1 MLNTI
6 RRRAGSWVVKAL
18 LLLLVASF
26 AIWGI
31 GDVFYGGGQNPTV
44 ATVGESEISSVELSE
59 AFNQRLNNLQRRL
72 GNTIDR
78 EQAIQLGVMQA
89 ALQDLIARR
98 LMDLRAQ
105 DMGLRVSQ
113 DTLLEE
119 ITGNPMF
126 RTAGQFDR
134 SLFDQVLMANGMSE
148 EGYLAALRQ
157 DLAREMLTG
166 SLTGP
171 LSAPEPL
178 VDTLYRYRNEQR
190 RGRFLLVDP
199 ASITDLPQPTDE
211 QLATFLE
218 EHEDRFTAPEY
229 RRITFVTLAPE
240 DLLDEVAISDE
251 QVEAAYQERLA
262 QYRTPERR
270 TVEQLLA
277 TEKATIE
284 QAAGRVAEGAS
295 FEAVAAEIEGITS
308 DRFDELARGDLPAGL
323 EEAVFAL
330 GEGEIGRP
338 VESAFGWHL
347 FRVSDV
353 QPETTTPLAEVR
365 DELQRELALAEASER
380 LPSLANQLD
389 DELAAGTELEEAARA
404 VGLEAG
410 TLAAIDAQGQNPEG
424 TRPDAL
430 PSLPEFLPVV
440 FETPAGET
448 SLLEETAT
456 GSYFVVQ
463 VDEITPHRVKSLD
476 EARDQVAEAWR
487 AEQRQ
492 QLARERAEALLGR
505 AQESAS
511 LDQLAGEQGVSVQPI
526 GPVKR
531 TGEGAGQGIDR
542 ALVRALFAAEP
553 GKVADE
559 VVPAGDGSALVA
571 LDEVIAADPVADP
584 DAVEQLRAELRT
596 DMQGDVLAQLEAKL
610 REDYPVEIHAA
621 ALNRVIG
628 QDGF

>member
-6 RRRAGSWVVKAL
+6 RKRAGSWVVKAL

-31 GDVFYGGGQNPTV
+31 GDVFYGGGQNPAV
-44 ATVGESEISSVELSE
+44 ATVGESEISSIELSE

-98 LMDLRAQ
+98 LIDLRAQ
-105 DMGLRVSQ
+105 DMGLRVSEEM
-113 DTLLEE
+113 LLEE
-119 ITGNPMF
+119 VTGNPMF
-126 RTAGQFDR
+126 QTAGQFDR
-134 SLFDQVLMANGMSE
+134 SLFDQLLMANGMTE

-166 SLTGP
+166 SVTGP

-229 RRITFVTLAPE
+229 RKITFVTLAPE
-240 DLLDEVAISDE
+240 DLLDEVAVSDE
-251 QVEAAYQERLA
+251 QVEAAYQERIA

-284 QAAGRVAEGAS
+284 QAAERVAEGTS
-295 FEAVAAEIEGITS
+295 FEVVAEEIEGITS
-308 DRFDELARGDLPAGL
+308 DRFDELAKGDLPAGL

-330 GEGEIGRP
+330 GEGEVSPP

-347 FRVSDV
+347 FRVSGI
-353 QPETTTPLAEVR
+353 QPEATTPLAEVR
-365 DELQRELALAEASER
+365 DELQRELALAEASDR

-389 DELAAGTELEEAARA
+389 DELAAGLELEEAAGA
-404 VGLEAG
+404 VGLEAK
-410 TLAAIDAQGQNPEG
+410 TVAAIDAQGETPEG

-430 PSLPEFLPVV
+430 PSWPEFLPVV
-440 FETPAGET
+440 LETPAGET
-448 SLLEETAT
+448 SLLEETAS

-463 VDEITPHRVKSLD
+463 VDEITPQRVKSLD
-476 EARDQVAEAWR
+476 EARDEVAEAWR

-492 QLARERAEALLGR
+492 ELARERAEALLAR
-505 AQESAS
+505 AKESSS

-526 GPVKR
+526 DPVKR
-531 TGEGAGQGIDR
+531 SGEGAGQGIDR

-559 VVPAGDGSALVA
+559 VVPAGDGFALVA
-571 LDEVIAADPVADP
+571 LDEVIAADPAADP
-584 DAVEQLRAELRT
+584 DAVERLRTELRA
-596 DMQGDVLAQLEAKL
+596 DMQGDVLAQLEASL
-610 REDYPVEIHAA
+610 RDDYPVEIHAA

>member
-6 RRRAGSWVVKAL
+6 RRQAGSWIVKAL

-26 AIWGI
+26 AVWGI
-31 GDVFYGGGQNPTV
+31 GDVFYGGGQNPAV
-44 ATVGESEISSVELSE
+44 ATVGESEISSIELSE
-59 AFNQRLNNLQRRL
+59 EFNQRLNNLQRRL

-98 LMDLRAQ
+98 LIDLRAR
-105 DMGLRVSQ
+105 DMGLRVSEEV
-113 DTLLEE
+113 LRAE
-119 ITGNPMF
+119 ITGNPVF
-126 RTAGQFDR
+126 QTAGQFDR
-134 SLFDQVLMANGMSE
+134 SLFDQVLMANGMTE

-166 SLTGP
+166 SVIGP
-171 LSAPEPL
+171 LSAPGPL
-178 VDTLYRYRNEQR
+178 VDALYRYRNEQR

-218 EHEDRFTAPEY
+218 EHEDGFTAPEH
-229 RRITFVTLAPE
+229 RKITFVTLAPE
-240 DLLDEVAISDE
+240 DLLEEVEISDE
-251 QVEAAYQERLA
+251 EVEAAYQERLA

-270 TVEQLLA
+270 DVEQLLA
-277 TEKATIE
+277 TEEATIE
-284 QAAGRVAEGAS
+284 QAAGRVAEGVS
-295 FEAVAAEIEGITS
+295 FDAVAEEIEGITS
-308 DRFDELARGDLPAGL
+308 DRFDELARGDLPSGL
-323 EEAVFAL
+323 EQAVFAL
-330 GEGEIGRP
+330 GEGEIGQP

-347 FRVSDV
+347 FRVSGI

-404 VGLEAG
+404 VGLEAK
-410 TLAAIDAQGQNPEG
+410 TVDAIDAQGQNPEG

-430 PSLPEFLPVV
+430 PSWPEFLPVV

-463 VDEITPHRVKSLD
+463 VDEITPQRVRSLD
-476 EARDQVAEAWR
+476 EARDEVAEAWR
-487 AEQRQ
+487 AERRG
-492 QLARERAEALLGR
+492 QLARERAEALLAR
-505 AQESAS
+505 AQESSA
-511 LDQLAGEQGVSVQPI
+511 LDQLAGEQSVSVQPI
-526 GPVKR
+526 GSVKR

-553 GKVADE
+553 GRVADE

-571 LDEVIAADPVADP
+571 LDEVIAADPAADP
-584 DAVEQLRAELRT
+584 DGVERLRAELRA